1 MLAPIFPS
9 SAVSESIMSY
19 RLPMLQA
26 SQRSCRCPIP
36 GGAQGQDGWGPG
48 QPELVGGN
56 QPMAEGWD
64 LVDLNVPSNPTQTI
78 L

>member
-56 QPMAEGWD
+56 QPVAGGLEPDD
-64 LVDLNVPSNPTQTI
+64 L
-78 L
+78 